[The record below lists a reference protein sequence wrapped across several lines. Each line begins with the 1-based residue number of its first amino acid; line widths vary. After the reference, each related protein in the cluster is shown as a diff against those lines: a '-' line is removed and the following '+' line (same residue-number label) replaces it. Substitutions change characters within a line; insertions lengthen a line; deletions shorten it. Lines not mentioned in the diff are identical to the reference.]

1 MAQYL
6 FSLPLFMMTILCVL
20 FFTSTNQYILPEH
33 KKGLYIACLG
43 EIFIIILEVL
53 TIFLNGSAVE
63 FKAIHFFANYAGF
76 LLTPILIVLFATS
89 VGRFRHFKEAMI
101 GIGGYFILFN
111 VLVAAR
117 KLFFIDAQNIYHRES
132 LFFVYV
138 IAYLLATIYLLYET
152 ILYSK
157 NGFIHHRI
165 FAYFLSVFFLVA
177 CCFQTFKPEVYTT
190 RITATLCLCLYY
202 THNTSLTDLF
212 DKLTGIL
219 NQSTY
224 LKRIEEL
231 KVGQTVVILDIDD
244 FKKINDNFGHQ
255 YGDNCLKVIAK
266 AIKSAVGNYGQ
277 CYRIGGDEFAVILKN
292 NAKIDSLIAQCER
305 NVADRTRKFVC
316 PVSVS
321 IGYCKCEHGDS
332 YETVVQRADSN
343 MYNAKKQ
350 KKHRTQAEDQLFNP
364 ENYLLV

>member
-1 MAQYL
+1 MTQYL
-6 FSLPLFMMTILCVL
+6 FSLPPLIMAILCVMFL
-20 FFTSTNQYILPEH
+20 TSTNQNILPEH
-33 KKGLYIACLG
+33 KKGFYIAYWG
-43 EIFIIILEVL
+43 EIFIIIFEAL
-53 TIFLNGSAVE
+53 TILLNGSAE
-63 FKAIHFFANYAGF
+63 ELKPIHFFANYAGF
-76 LLTPILIVLFATS
+76 LLSPILIGLFAVS

-101 GIGGYFILFN
+101 GIGAYFILFN
-111 VLVAAR
+111 VLIAAK
-117 KLFFIDAQNIYHRES
+117 KLFFIDAQNIYHRGS

-138 IAYLLATIYLLYET
+138 VAYLLATIYLLYET
-152 ILYSK
+152 IRYSK

-165 FAYFLSVFFLVA
+165 FAYLLGVFFLVS
-177 CCFQTFKPEVYTT
+177 CCCQIFKPEVYTT
-190 RITATLCLCLYY
+190 RISATLCLCLYY
-202 THNTSLTDLF
+202 TYNTSLTDLF

-266 AIKSAVGNYGQ
+266 AIKSAFGKHGQ

-292 NAKIDSLIAQCER
+292 NAKIDSLIAQCEK
-305 NVADRTRKFVC
+305 NIADTQKKFDC

-321 IGYCKCEHGDS
+321 SGYCKYEHNDS

-350 KKHRTQAEDQLFNP
+350 RKALNSIK
-364 ENYLLV
+364 

>member
-1 MAQYL
+1 MTQYL
-6 FSLPLFMMTILCVL
+6 FSLPPLIMTILCVMFL
-20 FFTSTNQYILPEH
+20 TSTNQNILPEH
-33 KKGLYIACLG
+33 KKGFYIAYWG
-43 EIFIIILEVL
+43 EIFIIIFEAL
-53 TIFLNGSAVE
+53 TILLNGSAE
-63 FKAIHFFANYAGF
+63 ELKPIHFFANYAGF
-76 LLTPILIVLFATS
+76 LLSPILIGLFAVS

-101 GIGGYFILFN
+101 GIGAYFILFN
-111 VLVAAR
+111 VLIAAK
-117 KLFFIDAQNIYHRES
+117 KLFFIDAQNIYHRGS

-138 IAYLLATIYLLYET
+138 VAYLLATIYLLYET
-152 ILYSK
+152 IRYSK

-165 FAYFLSVFFLVA
+165 FAYLLSVFFLVS
-177 CCFQTFKPEVYTT
+177 CCCQIFKPEVYTT
-190 RITATLCLCLYY
+190 RISATLCLCLYY
-202 THNTSLTDLF
+202 TYNTSLTDLF

-255 YGDNCLKVIAK
+255 YGDNCLKSIAE
-266 AIKSAVGNYGQ
+266 AIKSAFGKHGQ

-305 NVADRTRKFVC
+305 NVADKTQKFVC

-321 IGYCKCEHGDS
+321 IGYCKYEHSDS

-350 KKHRTQAEDQLFNP
+350 RKALNSIK
-364 ENYLLV
+364 